1 MRGKGNPGL
10 HPFFFFWWRELDSLV
25 AIARYLPTP
34 TLYQQKETK
43 MRPWRHVVIA
53 TATTAATALSF
64 TNTHWDVWY
73 ADAFVISWNDN
84 STAVDLEL
92 FASGGNLT
100 SDSARATIACLCF
113 FFLFLFF
120 SFLFCFICF
129 QVWLVSL
136 SLRYL
141 VTLYY
146 FQLVD
151 ISGVSH
157 SRNLTFISSTNT
169 SQHSS

>member
-1 MRGKGNPGL
+1 
-10 HPFFFFWWRELDSLV
+10 
-25 AIARYLPTP
+25 
-34 TLYQQKETK
+34 

-146 FQLVD
+146 FSWWIFLGFPILVTSLSYSQLTLPSIPPNPHLHLD
-151 ISGVSH
+151 TPVSTQL
-157 SRNLTFISSTNT
+157 SRCTMVFRFYKNHDHRGKREQLFPAVSD
-169 SQHSS
+169 